1 MLDFVQC
8 LKGVAMTSETFE
20 QVLAAAQ
27 ADGSYTP
34 AWKKFIKTKFYVP
47 VHRSV
52 DDNPRNFTLRL
63 SQAAGGAA
71 PILTISEIRARVEA
85 QYLDDIGALASLSGA
100 DVVKMLQ
107 AEAGILVAL
116 SESAFGIARER
127 VEWLKKG
134 LEAGQ
139 ARAAAKGQPAPP
151 VVQPAAKPVVQLA
164 AVPIAAPLLRRA
176 PGPLNVAALAPRN
189 VTIAKLGLEFF
200 VPGSWA
206 ESRISAGMRYH
217 DPVSG
222 TVVEATGF
230 HRANV
235 SLAQFVAM
243 RLELVRQEM
252 RYLRQDGESTPIDGA
267 AWRDRIKGV
276 ATEFTGTVPGDDGA
290 SRFLLAC
297 IRIDGTQVAVTIRAR
312 AQAFEDNRDVY
323 QWMLGRVDISE
334 AAAVDASAGVF
345 AALPRRSARAWPL
358 AAAALLVLAAGGY
371 ALVQAN
377 RPDAGSTSAVAAAPV
392 FEKDRDSAVF
402 TVPDG
407 SFSVELPGAP
417 QEVVIPK
424 VVRDSLG
431 KVTMRQFKL
440 ARAGRVYMVQSID
453 YGKAPANAELALIG
467 MQSSVV
473 GRDGEMVSAAPIN
486 LNGAKGREVR
496 ADLPGGMVRA
506 ARFALVGSK
515 VCMVMIAVKDKPESL
530 AHVNAFLESFEL
542 AKVAGR

>member
-1 MLDFVQC
+1 MEL
-8 LKGVAMTSETFE
+8 ETFE
-20 QVLAAAQ
+20 QALAAAQ
-27 ADGSYTP
+27 ADGSFTP
-34 AWKKFIKTKFYVP
+34 AWKKFVKTKFFVP
-47 VHRSV
+47 VTRSA
-52 DDNPRNFTLRL
+52 DDNPRNFTLKL
-63 SQAAGGAA
+63 SEAAGA
-71 PILTISEIRARVEA
+71 PRTLLISEVRARVEA
-85 QYLDDIGALASLSGA
+85 EHAGALASLSGA

-107 AEAGILVAL
+107 AEAAILVAL
-116 SESAFGIARER
+116 SGSAFAIARER

-139 ARAAAKGQPAPP
+139 ARAASQAPSAAPVVAARAAPIPAPP
-151 VVQPAAKPVVQLA
+151 PPPV
-164 AVPIAAPLLRRA
+164 RRA
-176 PGPLNVAALAPRN
+176 AGPLDVAALMPRN
-189 VTIAKLGLEFF
+189 VTIAKLGFEFF
-200 VPGSWA
+200 IPGHWT
-206 ESRISAGMRYH
+206 ESPISAGMRYQ

-230 HRANV
+230 HRADV

-243 RLELVRQEM
+243 RLELVRHEL
-252 RYLRQDGESTPIDGA
+252 RYLSQDGESYPINGD

-276 ATEFTGTVPGDDGA
+276 ATELSGIVPGDELE

-297 IRIDGTQVAVTIRAR
+297 IRVDGTLVSVTIRAH
-312 AQAFEDNRDVY
+312 AQAFEDDRALY
-323 QWMLGRVDISE
+323 KWMLGRVDISP
-334 AAAVDASAGVF
+334 AAALEASAGAR
-345 AALPRRSARAWPL
+345 AATPRFGARAWSV
-358 AAAALLVLAAGGY
+358 AALASVMLAAGGY
-371 ALVQAN
+371 ALMQKN
-377 RPDAGSTSAVAAAPV
+377 RPDARSSSAIAAAPV
-392 FEKDRDSAVF
+392 FEKDPASAIF

-431 KVTMRQFKL
+431 KVSMRQFKL

-453 YGKAPANAELALIG
+453 YGKPPANPELALIA
-467 MQSSVV
+467 MQTSVV
-473 GRDGEMVSAAPIN
+473 GRDGEMVSAAPVI

-542 AKVAGR
+542 GTAASK